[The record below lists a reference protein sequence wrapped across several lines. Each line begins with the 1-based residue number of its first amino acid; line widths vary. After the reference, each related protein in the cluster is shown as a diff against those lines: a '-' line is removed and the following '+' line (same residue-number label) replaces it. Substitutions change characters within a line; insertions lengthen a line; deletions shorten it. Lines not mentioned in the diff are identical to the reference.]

1 MSFEML
7 ACVMVRGQDET
18 LIKKLSHEAAF
29 SIELAFRFLW
39 MMYFSS
45 ILAQTSRGQLK
56 LESIT

>member
-1 MSFEML
+1 ML

-29 SIELAFRFLW
+29 SIELAFRFRW

-45 ILAQTSRGQLK
+45 VLAQTSRGQLK